1 MTLTSLFTGCQT
13 DGHEVLIR
21 KVYSVPLFN
30 SPLFSIR
37 THWRRGA
44 GSSIVADDSGCWL
57 TLPSFIMKIDDF
69 DDFLLPIAPSDP
81 TAPLEYSKPLSIRHT
96 LTAARRAATTKTISC
111 RRSRVPTAASHLL
124 PVQSP
129 EKRAELPIIP
139 TNYVPES
146 ASAKQHCHSSYDL
159 HRHFGC
165 RKLNYDILPHLGT
178 GLHVTQ
184 TKEPPLTIGDMSMM
198 KRGARGG
205 PVTRPPRALHTVGID
220 IGYRDG
226 KSPGGYQYFLFMADL
241 ATRYSWTYGLAD
253 LSGDTIIDALWRFF
267 VDAGGFPRR
276 LCCDFDRR
284 FLAGS
289 VSRLLWSHGVRI
301 GASPPHRQSQ
311 NGAVERNWNTAVE
324 MARSFLAEA
333 GLPRRYWFWAVREA
347 TVRMNML
354 PVKTGPSL
362 DDEGAFQAIPSE
374 DAEQAT
380 YAAVASR
387 GHTLTFGRFAGAI
400 VPAER
405 PTPSH
410 KQSRRRSLAER
421 TASLSTPLELFHG
434 IRPDYRILY
443 KFGSVGYFR
452 RTIESTGAKKSK
464 FSDQS
469 HAGIALGRSDY
480 TNGMMFWDPTTSRFS
495 VSLDYSLDPTSSL
508 KLGWQNQVRAYHVS
522 AK

>member
-1 MTLTSLFTGCQT
+1 M
-13 DGHEVLIR
+13 
-21 KVYSVPLFN
+21 YS
-30 SPLFSIR
+30 
-37 THWRRGA
+37 
-44 GSSIVADDSGCWL
+44 
-57 TLPSFIMKIDDF
+57 
-69 DDFLLPIAPSDP
+69 
-81 TAPLEYSKPLSIRHT
+81 EPLSIQHT
-96 LTAARRAATTKTISC
+96 LTAARRTATTKTISC
-111 RRSRVPTAASHLL
+111 RRSRVPTAVSHLL
-124 PVQSP
+124 PAQSP

-146 ASAKQHCHSSYDL
+146 ASAKQHRHSSYDL

-184 TKEPPLTIGDMSMM
+184 TKNPPLTIGDMSTM

-205 PVTRPPRALHTVGID
+205 PVTCPPRALHTVGID
-220 IGYRDG
+220 IGHGDG
-226 KSPGGYQYFLFMADL
+226 KSPGGYQYCLFMVNL
-241 ATRYSWTYGLAD
+241 ATRYTWTYGLAN

-267 VDAGGFPRR
+267 FVDAGGFPRR
-276 LCCDFDRR
+276 LRCDFDRR

-289 VSRLLWSHGVRI
+289 AGRLLRSHGVRI

-324 MARSFLAEA
+324 MARAFLAEA

-354 PVKTGPSL
+354 PVKAGPSL
-362 DDEGAFQAIPSE
+362 DDEGAFQAIPSK
-374 DAEQAT
+374 DAKQAT

-387 GHTLTFGRFAGAI
+387 GHTLTFGRLACAV

-405 PTPSH
+405 PTPSR
-410 KQSRRRSLAER
+410 KQSRHRSLAER
-421 TASLSTPLELFHG
+421 AVSLSAPLELFYG
-434 IRPDYRILY
+434 IRPGYRILC

-469 HAGIALGRSDY
+469 HTGIALLAAA
-480 TNGMMFWDPTTSRFS
+480 TTPM
-495 VSLDYSLDPTSSL
+495 D
-508 KLGWQNQVRAYHVS
+508 
-522 AK
+522 